1 MTTTV
6 GKLVIID
13 LGKETAQYFWNGN
26 LLLGIGGVFVYRKTS
41 VTLYVH
47 DKLAL
52 PIDELKA
59 YGIKVKEVK

>member
-13 LGKETAQYFWNGN
+13 LGKETAQYFWNGKR
-26 LLLGIGGVFVYRKTS
+26 LTGISGVFVYRKTS
-41 VTLYVH
+41 VTLYAS
-47 DKLAL
+47 DKSVL

-59 YGIKVKEVK
+59 YGIKVKEAK